1 MSATKP
7 VRKLNA
13 ETARKIAAG
22 EVIDRPNAIVRELM
36 DNAVDSGA
44 KNITVEVNNGGI
56 DKIRIVDNGS
66 GMTKEDL
73 ETCAHP
79 HCTSKIEKD
88 VDLLN
93 LTTLGFRG
101 EALASIASVSR
112 LSIISG
118 GWKMR
123 ASITEDHIIE
133 PFAETNGT
141 IVQSEGLFENFPAR
155 RQFLKRPAS
164 EGLLCKNTFIEKVLP
179 RPDISFRLIM
189 DGVTKLELPG
199 DVSLTKRFVRAMSF
213 SESEKLFYETSSYD
227 TEGKWSVKIILGEP
241 GVNRSN
247 KKDIFIFVN
256 GRKIQE
262 YSLVQAVEYGGQGFF
277 PNGTFPVAAVFVEI
291 DPGEVDFNIHPA
303 KREARFRDI
312 SGLHHGI
319 STCVRNFYKSH
330 TIAGLASNALS
341 NSKMDEAKQAEIKQK
356 ELFEKLFEPA
366 GGSQNDRNSPLAG
379 GDYETTQGAS
389 LADGLRGETQGVSL
403 SGGLRGGTQ
412 DASLSGGLHESSQN
426 SQLSGGTYR
435 GAFKIPSPK
444 LELKDSETP
453 APKNS
458 GGADGRSKLDFFT
471 SKINTGIINSKF
483 SGTASSNSSLVDS
496 ALDAQETSAPS
507 DFKFLGCTLGTFLVA
522 EKNGSLF
529 IIDQHAAHER
539 MLFNRIMNEKPNKI
553 SLIVPYILET
563 ESDDENK
570 YLDSIKDKMNE
581 SGFEIEK
588 SGKNTW
594 EVNTTPDRW
603 KGTEK
608 DLREA
613 VLSKRLEPEEII
625 RSIAA
630 MTACRSAVMDGHVL
644 DDITA
649 AKLAEDALK
658 LEDPHCPHGRP
669 VYTELSREKL
679 FMLVKRT

>member
-44 KNITVEVNNGGI
+44 NSITVEVNGGGVE
-56 DKIRIVDNGS
+56 KIRIVDNGS

-101 EALASIASVSR
+101 EALASIAAVSR
-112 LSIISG
+112 LSIISA

-189 DGVTKLELPG
+189 DGTTKLDLPRG
-199 DVSLTKRFVRAMSF
+199 VSLTERFVRAMGF
-213 SESEKLFYETSSYD
+213 RESENLFYEISSHD
-227 TEGKWSVKIILGEP
+227 SDGKWTVKIILGEP

-277 PNGTFPVAAVFVEI
+277 PNGTFPVAAVFVEM
-291 DPGEVDFNIHPA
+291 DPSQVDFNIHPA
-303 KREARFRDI
+303 KKEARFSDI
-312 SGLHHGI
+312 SSLHHGI

-330 TIAGLASNALS
+330 TIQGLASNALS
-341 NSKMDEAKQAEIKQK
+341 ESRTENKSPVAKQK
-356 ELFEKLFEPA
+356 ELFEKLFEKTESDEPK
-366 GGSQNDRNSPLAG
+366 
-379 GDYETTQGAS
+379 T
-389 LADGLRGETQGVSL
+389 
-403 SGGLRGGTQ
+403 SGGV
-412 DASLSGGLHESSQN
+412 
-426 SQLSGGTYR
+426 YR
-435 GAFKIPSPK
+435 GAYKIPTH
-444 LELKDSETP
+444 EP
-453 APKNS
+453 APENTSLTSKLSIKNS
-458 GGADGRSKLDFFT
+458 KPSATKTDVKSKLDFFT
-471 SKINTGIINSKF
+471 SKIPTGSF
-483 SGTASSNSSLVDS
+483 GTTKTNIKPAEQKTSLADAALEEPPVD
-496 ALDAQETSAPS
+496 DT
-507 DFKFLGCTLGTFLVA
+507 FRFLGCTLGTFLVA

-539 MLFNRIMNEKPNKI
+539 ILFNRIMKEKPNKI
-553 SLIVPYILET
+553 SLIIPYILET
-563 ESDDENK
+563 EDEDENK
-570 YLDSIKDKMNE
+570 YLESIKNE
-581 SGFEIEK
+581 MSNCGFEIEK

-594 EVNTTPDRW
+594 EVHTTPDRW

-608 DLREA
+608 DLRDSI
-613 VLSKRLEPEEII
+613 LSKKLEPSEII

-630 MTACRSAVMDGHVL
+630 MTACRAAVMDGHVL

-649 AKLAEDALK
+649 SRLARDALN

>member
-7 VRKLNA
+7 VKKLNA

-44 KNITVEVNNGGI
+44 NSITVEVNGGGVE
-56 DKIRIVDNGS
+56 KIRIVDNGS

-101 EALASIASVSR
+101 EALASIAAVSR
-112 LSIISG
+112 LSIISA

-164 EGLLCKNTFIEKVLP
+164 EGLLCKTTFIEKVLP

-189 DGVTKLELPG
+189 DGTTKLDLPRG
-199 DVSLTKRFVRAMSF
+199 VSLTERFVRAMGF
-213 SESEKLFYETSSYD
+213 RESEKLFYEISSHD
-227 TEGKWSVKIILGEP
+227 TDGKWSLKIILGEP

-247 KKDIFIFVN
+247 KKDIYIFVN

-277 PNGTFPVAAVFVEI
+277 PNGTFPVAAVFVEM
-291 DPGEVDFNIHPA
+291 DPSEVDFNIHPA
-303 KREARFRDI
+303 KKEARFSDI
-312 SGLHHGI
+312 SSLHHGI

-330 TIAGLASNALS
+330 TIQGLASNALS
-341 NSKMDEAKQAEIKQK
+341 SSGSENKGPDAKQK
-356 ELFEKLFEPA
+356 ELFEKLFEKSEPDA
-366 GGSQNDRNSPLAG
+366 PLSQESVVS
-379 GDYETTQGAS
+379 Q
-389 LADGLRGETQGVSL
+389 LR
-403 SGGLRGGTQ
+403 SGT
-412 DASLSGGLHESSQN
+412 SN
-426 SQLSGGTYR
+426 SQLSFGAAGSKTSPGVYR
-435 GAFKIPSPK
+435 GAYKIPTHETTPEPKTLNPK
-444 LELKDSETP
+444 LSIEDSKPVST
-453 APKNS
+453 KT
-458 GGADGRSKLDFFT
+458 DVKSKLDFFT
-471 SKINTGIINSKF
+471 SKIPTGSLGKTSNTSVSNAPLSN
-483 SGTASSNSSLVDS
+483 TTSSNTSLADAALEEPPVDDS
-496 ALDAQETSAPS
+496 
-507 DFKFLGCTLGTFLVA
+507 FRFLGCTLGTFLVA
-522 EKNGSLF
+522 EKNGSLY

-539 MLFNRIMNEKPNKI
+539 ILFNRIMKEKPNKI
-553 SLIVPYILET
+553 SLIIPYILET
-563 ESDDENK
+563 EDDDENK
-570 YLDSIKDKMNE
+570 YLESIKNE
-581 SGFEIEK
+581 MSECGFEIEK

-608 DLREA
+608 DLHDSI
-613 VLSKRLEPEEII
+613 LSKKLEPSEII

-630 MTACRSAVMDGHVL
+630 MTSCRAAVMDGHVL

-649 AKLAEDALK
+649 ARLAKDALI

>member
-44 KNITVEVNNGGI
+44 NSITVEVNGGGVE
-56 DKIRIVDNGS
+56 KIRIVDNGS

-101 EALASIASVSR
+101 EALASIAAVSR
-112 LSIISG
+112 LSIISA

-189 DGVTKLELPG
+189 DGTTKLDLPRG
-199 DVSLTKRFVRAMSF
+199 VSLTERFVRAMGF
-213 SESEKLFYETSSYD
+213 RESENLFYEISSHD
-227 TEGKWSVKIILGEP
+227 SDGKWTVKIILGEP

-247 KKDIFIFVN
+247 KKDIYIFVN

-277 PNGTFPVAAVFVEI
+277 PNGTFPVAAVFVEM
-291 DPGEVDFNIHPA
+291 DPSQVDFNIHPA
-303 KREARFRDI
+303 KKEARFSDI
-312 SGLHHGI
+312 SSLHYGI

-330 TIAGLASNALS
+330 TIQGLASNALS
-341 NSKMDEAKQAEIKQK
+341 VSGTENKDPVAKQK
-356 ELFEKLFEPA
+356 ELFEKLFEKTESDEPK
-366 GGSQNDRNSPLAG
+366 
-379 GDYETTQGAS
+379 T
-389 LADGLRGETQGVSL
+389 
-403 SGGLRGGTQ
+403 SGGI
-412 DASLSGGLHESSQN
+412 
-426 SQLSGGTYR
+426 YR
-435 GAFKIPSPK
+435 GAYKIPTH
-444 LELKDSETP
+444 EP
-453 APKNS
+453 APENTSLTSKLS
-458 GGADGRSKLDFFT
+458 IEDSKPSATKTDVKSKLDFFT
-471 SKINTGIINSKF
+471 SKIPTGSF
-483 SGTASSNSSLVDS
+483 GTTKTNIKPAEQKTSLADA
-496 ALDAQETSAPS
+496 ALEEPPFDDT
-507 DFKFLGCTLGTFLVA
+507 FRFLGCTLGTFLVA

-539 MLFNRIMNEKPNKI
+539 ILFNRIMKEKPNKI
-553 SLIVPYILET
+553 LLIIPYILET
-563 ESDDENK
+563 EDEDENK
-570 YLDSIKDKMNE
+570 YLESIKNE
-581 SGFEIEK
+581 MSNCGFEIEK

-594 EVNTTPDRW
+594 EVHTTPDRW

-608 DLREA
+608 DLRDSI
-613 VLSKRLEPEEII
+613 LSKKLEPSEII

-630 MTACRSAVMDGHVL
+630 MTACRAAVMDGHVL

-649 AKLAEDALK
+649 SRLARDALN

>member
-44 KNITVEVNNGGI
+44 NSITVEVNCGGVE
-56 DKIRIVDNGS
+56 KIRIVDNGS

-101 EALASIASVSR
+101 EALASIAAVSR
-112 LSIISG
+112 LSIISA

-189 DGVTKLELPG
+189 DGTTKLDLPRG
-199 DVSLTKRFVRAMSF
+199 VSLTERFVRAMGF
-213 SESEKLFYETSSYD
+213 RESENLFYEISSHD
-227 TEGKWSVKIILGEP
+227 SDGKWTVKIILGEP

-247 KKDIFIFVN
+247 KKDIYIFVN

-277 PNGTFPVAAVFVEI
+277 PNGTFPVAAVFVEM
-291 DPGEVDFNIHPA
+291 DPSQVDFNIHPA
-303 KREARFRDI
+303 KKEARFSDI
-312 SGLHHGI
+312 SSLHHGI

-330 TIAGLASNALS
+330 TIQGLASNALS
-341 NSKMDEAKQAEIKQK
+341 VSGTENKDPVAKQK
-356 ELFEKLFEPA
+356 ELFEKLFEKTESDEPK
-366 GGSQNDRNSPLAG
+366 
-379 GDYETTQGAS
+379 T
-389 LADGLRGETQGVSL
+389 
-403 SGGLRGGTQ
+403 SGGI
-412 DASLSGGLHESSQN
+412 
-426 SQLSGGTYR
+426 YR
-435 GAFKIPSPK
+435 GAYKIPTH
-444 LELKDSETP
+444 EP
-453 APKNS
+453 APENTSLTSKLS
-458 GGADGRSKLDFFT
+458 IEDSKPSATKTDVKSKLDFFT
-471 SKINTGIINSKF
+471 SKIPTGSF
-483 SGTASSNSSLVDS
+483 GTTKTNIKPAEQKTSLADA
-496 ALDAQETSAPS
+496 ALEEPPFDDT
-507 DFKFLGCTLGTFLVA
+507 FRFLGCTLGTFLVA

-539 MLFNRIMNEKPNKI
+539 ILFNRIMKEKPNKI
-553 SLIVPYILET
+553 LLIIPYILET
-563 ESDDENK
+563 EDEDENK
-570 YLDSIKDKMNE
+570 YLESIKNE
-581 SGFEIEK
+581 MSNCGFEIEK

-594 EVNTTPDRW
+594 EVHTTPDRW

-608 DLREA
+608 DLHDSI
-613 VLSKRLEPEEII
+613 LSKKLEPSEII

-630 MTACRSAVMDGHVL
+630 MTACRAAVMDGHVL

-649 AKLAEDALK
+649 SRLARDALN